1 MTKEQAIHKVISI
14 AQNEVGYLEKAS
26 NSDLDSK
33 TGNAGSA
40 NYTKY
45 WRDIMPSYQGEP
57 WCACFVTWC
66 LAQAFGKDKAAM
78 LLRHYPYV
86 YCPTMESMFTLNANP
101 KKGDIVI
108 FKRNGTFVHTGI
120 VTAVDGDYF
129 ETIEG
134 NTSGGSSIVANGGG
148 VFRKSY
154 YNSNLPGTKFITPDW
169 SIVSSKSVAYWADEY
184 LQKLIDKKYITDKS
198 LWSKYQDPV
207 SKAQAVALLDKCLG
221 GTWYSEEAQP
231 DVHWA
236 QPFIYS
242 LCGKGVIVNKDIY
255 LENPDNAITKAQLL
269 ALIAKIVNDG
279 KSELSAYEN
288 TPNDHWGRNYLNYL
302 CDKEVIATPD
312 AWCDDFEGSVTRE
325 NFMAL
330 VCKAFK
336 L

>member
-26 NSDLDSK
+26 NSGLDSK

-45 WRDIMPSYQGEP
+45 WRDIKPSYQGEP

-86 YCPTMESMFTLNANP
+86 YCPTMESLFPLNANP
-101 KKGDIVI
+101 KRGDIVI

-169 SIVSSKSVAYWADEY
+169 SIAEEDIDME
-184 LQKLIDKKYITDKS
+184 KLNELEQRITALEQANKPEMIYNYIDKNMPK
-198 LWSKYQDPV
+198 W
-207 SKAQAVALLDKCLG
+207 AHEAVKWCVDNG
-221 GTWYSEEAQP
+221 
-231 DVHWA
+231 
-236 QPFIYS
+236 II
-242 LCGKGVIVNKDIY
+242 KGVNNKGD
-255 LENPDNAITKAQLL
+255 LGL
-269 ALIAKIVNDG
+269 NDVKLWVCVVVYRLG
-279 KSELSAYEN
+279 KLMI
-288 TPNDHWGRNYLNYL
+288 R
-302 CDKEVIATPD
+302 
-312 AWCDDFEGSVTRE
+312 
-325 NFMAL
+325 
-330 VCKAFK
+330 
-336 L
+336 